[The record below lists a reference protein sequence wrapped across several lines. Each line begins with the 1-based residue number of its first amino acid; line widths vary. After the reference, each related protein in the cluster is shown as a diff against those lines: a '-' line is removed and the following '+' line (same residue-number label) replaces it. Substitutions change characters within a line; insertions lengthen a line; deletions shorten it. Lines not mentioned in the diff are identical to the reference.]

1 MHVIRCSFN
10 SGNQRQHND
19 DRTHVS
25 TLNLH
30 IQGIGEDCLETA
42 VGLFPQTSFVSFP
55 GNIMIYVYFCLCI
68 SLHLTFL
75 HNKCSMFRLQYDRR
89 TFQVIVKAE
98 FGHVHLV
105 YIIFWCWQGRI
116 GSFLVGS
123 KWIPVHGYCVGKLL
137 DYVKF
142 FPSLCGT
149 AFGHFY
155 LVLCECK
162 QWKFPSWFVDL
173 SGLKRLP
180 LVLSREIDKTVTRS
194 WDLITTSE
202 ENILF

>member
-1 MHVIRCSFN
+1 MYKSTFDHFCYIINAVCSGFN
-10 SGNQRQHND
+10 MIDVHFRWLLRQ
-19 DRTHVS
+19 
-25 TLNLH
+25 NLVMFTWY
-30 IQGIGEDCLETA
+30 I
-42 VGLFPQTSFVSFP
+42 SFSDYSIV
-55 GNIMIYVYFCLCI
+55 YVYF
-68 SLHLTFL
+68 
-75 HNKCSMFRLQYDRR
+75 
-89 TFQVIVKAE
+89 
-98 FGHVHLV
+98 G
-105 YIIFWCWQGRI
+105 CWQGRI

-142 FPSLCGT
+142 FPSFCGT